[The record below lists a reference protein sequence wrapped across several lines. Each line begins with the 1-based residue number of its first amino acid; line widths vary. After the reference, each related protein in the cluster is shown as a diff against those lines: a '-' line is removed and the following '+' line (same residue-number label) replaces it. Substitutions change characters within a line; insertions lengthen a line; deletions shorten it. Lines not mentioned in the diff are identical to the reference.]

1 MNNSYLYER
10 DEGFSSDLREDL
22 YRECRDLNLPVTP
35 RDSVE
40 TLKHFIEA
48 AYDEIEERNKP
59 AVSTY
64 DMDFDLE
71 EDPIYIGKRNS
82 FKLMLLKIIPF
93 F

>member
-1 MNNSYLYER
+1 MQNGDFYGR
-10 DEGFSSDLREDL
+10 DEDVKSDLREDL

-35 RDSVE
+35 TDSIE

-48 AYDEIEERNKP
+48 AYDEIEETNEP
-59 AVSTY
+59 DVQM
-64 DMDFDLE
+64 DMSDFNLE

-82 FKLMLLKIIPF
+82 LKYMLLKFIPF